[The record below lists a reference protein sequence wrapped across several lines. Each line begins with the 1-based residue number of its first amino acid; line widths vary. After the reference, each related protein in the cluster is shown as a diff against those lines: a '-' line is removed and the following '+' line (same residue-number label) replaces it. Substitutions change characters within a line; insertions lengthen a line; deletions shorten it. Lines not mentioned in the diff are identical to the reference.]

1 MRFEAKRCLDK
12 SGNEVVL
19 RNAELTDAA
28 DLIRYLKATTAE
40 TPYLI
45 RESEEITLTEGQERN
60 YIQSKLDDERELL
73 LLGFVDGKHVG
84 NCSLMRAGGFRRY
97 RHRCEVGI
105 ALYQAYCGR
114 GIGRI
119 MLETVLEEAKKLGYE
134 QAELEV
140 IADNERAIALYEKLG
155 FRKYGTFPN
164 NLKYQDGSYADGYWM
179 MKKL

>member
-119 MLETVLEEAKKLGYE
+119 MLETVLEEAKKLRYE
-134 QAELEV
+134 QAEL
-140 IADNERAIALYEKLG
+140 
-155 FRKYGTFPN
+155 
-164 NLKYQDGSYADGYWM
+164 
-179 MKKL
+179 